1 MPVAKLKEFLDKE
14 GVKYVTIH
22 HSPAFTAQEVAASA
36 HVSGREIAKVVMV
49 KLDGQMAMAV
59 VPANHRIDMDAL
71 ARALDVHNAELASES
86 EFKGSF
92 PQCDLGAMPPFGNL
106 YHMDVFVEE
115 DLSREE
121 SIAFNAG
128 SHTEVVKMS
137 FADFERL
144 VKPRYFKSGGN
155 E

>member
-36 HVSGREIAKVVMV
+36 HVSGREMAKVVMV

-59 VPANHRIDMDAL
+59 VPANHRIDMDVL

-137 FADFERL
+137 FADFEHL